1 MLHLSKSHSRVTSFI
16 DDVED
21 VSRVGRPNSVR
32 VTIEMTDVLTGN
44 IATPRCRMSSG
55 GSCRWLMWVI
65 LSGPSG
71 KKRRNKEERLR
82 SRFHEEEMQA
92 GWIEISRISLKVHL
106 FLISKR
112 QGRIAQIWACNL
124 RMIFSVNLER
134 RLYRLQKKKMI
145 YFSFDKL
152 KFL

>member
-92 GWIEISRISLKVHL
+92 GRLNWDIENIPESTFIS
-106 FLISKR
+106 LISKR
-112 QGRIAQIWACNL
+112 QGKIAQIWACNL

-134 RLYRLQKKKMI
+134 RLYRLQNDLL
-145 YFSFDKL
+145 FVR
-152 KFL
+152 